1 MKFMDQYGAQYGD
14 CAWVPFDFLE
24 SFMNS
29 VLVAAGVPAAD
40 AAIVADVLLESDRRG
55 IDSHGIGR
63 LKPIYVDRIRDGV
76 LDPVTRVQVVRER
89 KTTAVLDGHN
99 GMGHV
104 VARQAMAL
112 AMAKA
117 KAHGLGM
124 TAVRNS
130 THYGIAGY
138 YASMATEAGMIGFT
152 GTNARPS
159 IAPTFGVENLLGTNP
174 FTIGIPTDEPFP
186 FILDCA
192 TSVTQRGRI
201 EHYARMGKEL
211 VPGWVIDEQGRT
223 RTDTAQVL
231 LDLTTGKAA
240 LAPLGGLGEATG
252 GYKGFGYATVV
263 EVLCAALQDGAYL
276 RMLNGF
282 DEEGRKI
289 PYPLGHFFL
298 AIDVEEFTALDRFKE
313 ISGNI
318 MRELRASRK
327 APGEDQIFTAGE
339 KEYLIWEYRKIR
351 GCPVPAALRKDLE
364 TLRQWYGLTARFPW
378 DEKPV

>member
-298 AIDVEEFTALDRFKE
+298 AIDVEEFTDLARFKE

>member
-298 AIDVEEFTALDRFKE
+298 AIDVEEFTDLARFKE

-378 DEKPV
+378 DEKAV

>member
-298 AIDVEEFTALDRFKE
+298 AIDVAEFIELDRFKAIAGE
-313 ISGNI
+313 I

-327 APGEDQIFTAGE
+327 APGEERIYTAGE
-339 KEYLIWEYRKIR
+339 KEQIAWEYRRTR
-351 GCPVPAALRKDLE
+351 GCPVPAALRKDME
-364 TLRQWYGLTARFPW
+364 TLRGWYALDYRFPW
-378 DEKPV
+378 ED